1 MKKLTYGK
9 KVVGLILIVLSVIT
23 ILIVQKNYSKESID
37 SINKIIHNNEYK
49 IKSRFVLN
57 ESYYSIIKEA
67 EKRRLIAEQNERWD
81 KLKAEKEAELEK
93 QRLAKLEEEKKK
105 KEKVNVS
112 RGEATKYA
120 SDWMTFEGTYYTAK
134 CKGCSGFTKTEYD
147 VRNTIYYNGYRI
159 IAADTS
165 VLPLY
170 TLVEVI
176 TPYESFKAIV
186 LDTGG
191 AIKNRKTDILVSTY
205 DEAVKKGRHNIK
217 IRVIKYGN

>member
-9 KVVGLILIVLSVIT
+9 KVVGLFFIVLSVIT

-93 QRLAKLEEEKKK
+93 QRLAKLEEKKKK

-112 RGEATKYA
+112 RGKDSSNEWY
-120 SDWMTFEGTYYTAK
+120 WYEVTFYTAGYESTQK
-134 CKGCSGFTKTEYD
+134 KKGDKDYGITASGNFVKEGQTAACPKSIEFGTKLYIEG
-147 VRNTIYYNGYRI
+147 IGYRVCE
-159 IAADTS
+159 DR
-165 VLPLY
+165 
-170 TLVEVI
+170 
-176 TPYESFKAIV
+176 
-186 LDTGG
+186 GG
-191 AIKNRKTDILVSTY
+191 AITHGHLDIYVDSVQEARKLGRKKLK
-205 DEAVKKGRHNIK
+205 VKI
-217 IRVIKYGN
+217 IE